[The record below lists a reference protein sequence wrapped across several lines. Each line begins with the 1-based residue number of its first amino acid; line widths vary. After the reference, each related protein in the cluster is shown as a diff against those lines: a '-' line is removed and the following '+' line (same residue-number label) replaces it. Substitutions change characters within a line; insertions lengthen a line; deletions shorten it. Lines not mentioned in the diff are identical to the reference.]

1 MEVRVD
7 DDGSRPED
15 CGVPTLAIVM
25 LAHGSPDPAWSGP
38 AKAAVRALRERVGTV
53 PVRLAVLTGEP
64 AIEPTIDALVSAG
77 HSTIAVLPLLLSG
90 GGRHLT
96 EDIPACVEALRAR
109 HPSVRFES
117 PPRALGDDPA
127 VAAALAEAA
136 ERALV
141 RLGL

>member
-1 MEVRVD
+1 M
-7 DDGSRPED
+7 
-15 CGVPTLAIVM
+15 PTLAIVL
-25 LAHGSPDPAWSGP
+25 LAHGSPDPAWAGP
-38 AKAAVRALRERVGTV
+38 ARATVRALQERVGVV
-53 PVRLAVLTGEP
+53 PVRLAVLSGEP
-64 AIEPTIDALVSAG
+64 AIDPTVDALVKAG
-77 HSTIAVLPLLLSG
+77 HTTIAILPLLLSG

-96 EDIPACVEALRAR
+96 EDIPACVEAQRGR
-109 HPSVRFES
+109 HPKVRFES